1 MKKIYALIMLSL
13 FSVSSAMADSIPD
26 SMKSALKNPSSDMPS
41 LLNLIISLAVVIGLI
56 YLTGWIYQKLNKINR
71 TKLKDMELLERH
83 NFKILSSLALGQ
95 HKYLHAVEINGK
107 VLVLGSTPDSI
118 SLLKEFDSESAFDN
132 KTNNHIK
139 TEEQIKEEKTQ
150 CLEMIYQ
157 KYKGV

>member
-1 MKKIYALIMLSL
+1 MKNINALFLVSLLS
-13 FSVSSAMADSIPD
+13 VQSAFADSIPD
-26 SMKSALKNPSSDMPS
+26 SMKSALKNSSSDMPS
-41 LLNLIISLAVVIGLI
+41 LLNLVISLAVVIGLI

-132 KTNNHIK
+132 KINNNIK
-139 TEEQIKEEKTQ
+139 TEEQLKEEKAQ